1 MKKVTNGKPEFTE
14 AIECLRESGFR
25 ITRNRTHMVKI
36 LMQLDRP
43 VTAEE
48 LRQRAGFGETDLVTV
63 YRNLET
69 FERAGFLQ
77 RLLME
82 NGTQLFE
89 MVAPG
94 DHYHH
99 LICRECHRVEPID
112 YCLAEELTRHARRRG
127 FSDVSHT
134 LEIFGLCP
142 SCQEK
147 KEAAVQAAHR

>member
-1 MKKVTNGKPEFTE
+1 
-14 AIECLRESGFR
+14 
-25 ITRNRTHMVKI
+25 MVKV
-36 LMQLDRP
+36 MMGLDRP

-48 LRQRAGFGETDLVTV
+48 LRQLAGFRPTDLVTV
-63 YRNLET
+63 YRNLEA
-69 FERAGFLQ
+69 FEIAGFLQ

-89 MVAPG
+89 MITPG

-99 LICRECHRVEPID
+99 LICRECHCVERIE

-127 FSDVSHT
+127 FNEIAHT
-134 LEIFGLCP
+134 LEIFGVCP

-147 KEAAVQAAHR
+147 NALQAQATS